1 MNALKSAGASLLM
14 ASGPGSPEA
23 YSPAIR
29 KGNSSMNLTNV
40 FGSAEDQTTQ
50 LANTAGGYNSEDQMT
65 ANAADGIMPVSGFV
79 YTQQTI

>member
-40 FGSAEDQTTQ
+40 FGSAEDQTT
-50 LANTAGGYNSEDQMT
+50 
-65 ANAADGIMPVSGFV
+65 
-79 YTQQTI
+79 